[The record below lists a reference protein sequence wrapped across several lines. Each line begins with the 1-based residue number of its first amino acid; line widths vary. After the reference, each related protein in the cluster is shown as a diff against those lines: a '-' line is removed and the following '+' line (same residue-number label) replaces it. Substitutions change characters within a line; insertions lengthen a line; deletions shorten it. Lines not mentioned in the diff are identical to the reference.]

1 MAIRYDKKIEN
12 EITKTVRNFNAKI
25 SRLEKNEREL
35 LPDKVSKQAIKQ
47 INNRADLKRKLKEL
61 QRFSKRGAEDIIT
74 TKGGVRITQYSLN
87 NLKQQSKRVKQNI
100 TREITRLKTE
110 KPKVF
115 GKEQDITFAQ
125 MGDDYYLTTL
135 KRKEKLNKSF
145 LELSQEEFESYEN
158 LVNRL
163 TQNEAYMNYVFK
175 QNYLKMLTDLGYY
188 YKYSKTKLKIIK
200 ERLMALDKSDFLEL
214 FRSDKSISAVLNY
227 YPVVTGQINLK
238 NKRGKNDVGIN
249 PNDITEDVYSLYDNL
264 YDNLDEIVSDY
275 A

>member
-1 MAIRYDKKIEN
+1 MAIRYDKKLEN

-47 INNRADLKRKLKEL
+47 INDRTDLKRKLQEL

-74 TKGGVRITQYSLN
+74 TKGGVRLTQYVLN
-87 NLKQQSKRVKQNI
+87 NLKRQTKRVKQNI

-135 KRKEKLNKSF
+135 KRKEKLDKSF
-145 LELSQEEFESYEN
+145 FELSQEEFESYEN

-175 QNYLKMLTDLGYY
+175 ENYLKMLTDLGYY
-188 YKYSKTKLKIIK
+188 YKYPKKKMKVIK
-200 ERLMALDKSDFLEL
+200 DRLMSLDKSDFLEL

-227 YPVVTGQINLK
+227 YPVVTGQINFK

-249 PNDITEDVYSLYDNL
+249 PKDIKDDVYSLYDNL
-264 YDNLDEIVSDY
+264 YDNLDEILSDY